1 MAGGCPCWLGL
12 CVCTCPV
19 CLCVCLS
26 HTLTPAW
33 QACRSDSMCFCF
45 REHSA
50 RMGAAHRPDVSFR
63 VMLTISWFILAHS
76 PGTASMGKP
85 LHSIWASAYQQRRCS
100 HFWKQGSGGQEQ
112 EPWGGIRATGF
123 WPDPANS
130 VTLGRSYPVL
140 WFHQAAL
147 GVTNSVSTGARHVMQ
162 SSEAGQVGMWSPVEC
177 RPLLRNSPFSVLANG
192 PHMGRGGHLLQSLL
206 NF

>member
-1 MAGGCPCWLGL
+1 M
-12 CVCTCPV
+12 CTCPV

-85 LHSIWASAYQQRRCS
+85 LHSIWASACQQRRCS